1 MTASEQF
8 KLNLAKAERKYAE
21 AKAAVLLADTHFA
34 LRDAKIAREKAR
46 VAVVQV
52 RDLLARAEDRENA
65 DEVAYLGA

>member
-8 KLNLAKAERKYAE
+8 KLNLAKAERKHAE
-21 AKAAVLLADTHFA
+21 AKAAVLLAGTHFA

-46 VAVVQV
+46 VAVVQI

-65 DEVAYLGA
+65 DEIAYLDA